1 MYKRQE
7 QLVQLYREASTILST
22 SRYETLGQTLVEG
35 IACGTPAIAFGVGG
49 IPDIIRPES
58 GNGQLIQPYDTAAMA
73 RAVVRSV
80 PPIGEGQISDTV
92 SSFGIDTIA
101 PQLLHLYSL

>member
-1 MYKRQE
+1 M
-7 QLVQLYREASTILST
+7 
-22 SRYETLGQTLVEG
+22 EG

-58 GNGQLIQPYDTAAMA
+58 GSGQLIQPYDTTAMA
-73 RAVVRSV
+73 RAVVHSPVPKDRKQIADSV
-80 PPIGEGQISDTV
+80 R
-92 SSFGIDTIA
+92 SFGTDAIA